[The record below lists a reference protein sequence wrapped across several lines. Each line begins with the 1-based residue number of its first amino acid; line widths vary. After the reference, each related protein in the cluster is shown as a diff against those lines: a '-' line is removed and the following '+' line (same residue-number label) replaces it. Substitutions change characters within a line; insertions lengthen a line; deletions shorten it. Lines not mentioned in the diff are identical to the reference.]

1 MKYLFKTQEEDL
13 TKYLFNLKE
22 SCIIEHEDNWFKEK
36 SHTKLYPNIE
46 DAKAKI
52 AKPHYWIL
60 NAIDE
65 YESSDEKNEAIIA
78 LAILVFK
85 SNYYSQKLV
94 AADENLDAKKD
105 LINYLGNL
113 GIGVDEICKTIT
125 SMDAPA
131 YARIDLEDEELLS
144 FVKKNINNQ

>member
-1 MKYLFKTQEEDL
+1 MKYAFKTQDEEL
-13 TKYLFNLKE
+13 EKYLFNLKE

-65 YESSDEKNEAIIA
+65 YESTDEKNESLIA

-94 AADENLDAKKD
+94 AADENLEAKKD
-105 LINYLGNL
+105 LINYMSNL
-113 GIGVDEICKTIT
+113 GVGVDEICKILP

-131 YARIDLEDEELLS
+131 YARVDLEHDELLS
-144 FVKKNINNQ
+144 FVNEILNNQ

>member
-1 MKYLFKTQEEDL
+1 MKYAFKTQDEEL
-13 TKYLFNLKE
+13 EKYLFNLKE

-65 YESSDEKNEAIIA
+65 YESADEKNESLIA

-85 SNYYSQKLV
+85 SNYFSQKLV
-94 AADENLDAKKD
+94 ASDENLEAKKD
-105 LINYLGNL
+105 LINYMSNL
-113 GIGVDEICKTIT
+113 GVGVDEICKILP

-131 YARIDLEDEELLS
+131 YARVDLENDELLS
-144 FVKKNINNQ
+144 FVNEILNNQ

>member
-1 MKYLFKTQEEDL
+1 MKYAFKTKDEDL
-13 TKYLFNLKE
+13 EKYLFNLKE

-65 YESSDEKNEAIIA
+65 YESADEKSESLIA

-94 AADENLDAKKD
+94 AADENLEAKHD
-105 LINYLGNL
+105 LINYLDKL
-113 GIGVDEICKTIT
+113 GIGVDEICKTMT
-125 SMDAPA
+125 SMDTPA

-144 FVKKNINNQ
+144 FVNRILNNQ

>member
-1 MKYLFKTQEEDL
+1 MQYPFIQKDEEL
-13 TKYLFNLKE
+13 KKYLFNLKE
-22 SCIIEHEDNWFKEK
+22 VCIIEHEDNWFKEK
-36 SHTKLYPNIE
+36 THTKLYPNLE

-52 AKPHYWIL
+52 GRPHYWIL

-65 YESSDEKNEAIIA
+65 YEESDNQEEAMIA

-94 AADENLDAKKD
+94 SSDENLEAKKD
-105 LINYLGNL
+105 LITYLSNL
-113 GIGVDEICKTIT
+113 GIEIDKICECIS

-131 YARIDLEDEELLS
+131 YARVELGTNDLS
-144 FVKKNINNQ
+144 KFVKQFI

>member
-1 MKYLFKTQEEDL
+1 MQYPFIKKDEEL
-13 TKYLFNLKE
+13 KKYLFNLKE
-22 SCIIEHEDNWFKEK
+22 VCIIEHEDNWFKEK
-36 SHTKLYPNIE
+36 THTKLYPNIE

-52 AKPHYWIL
+52 GRPHYWIL

-65 YESSDEKNEAIIA
+65 YEESNNQEEAMIA

-94 AADENLDAKKD
+94 SSDENLEAKKD
-105 LINYLGNL
+105 LITYLSNL
-113 GIGVDEICKTIT
+113 GIEIDKICECIS

-131 YARIDLEDEELLS
+131 YARVELDKKELS
-144 FVKKNINNQ
+144 KFVNQFI

>member
-1 MKYLFKTQEEDL
+1 MKYAFKTQDEEL
-13 TKYLFNLKE
+13 EKYLINLKE

-65 YESSDEKNEAIIA
+65 YESADEKNEALIA

-94 AADENLDAKKD
+94 AADENLEAKKD
-105 LINYLGNL
+105 FINFMSNL
-113 GIGVDEICKTIT
+113 GIGVDEICKILP
-125 SMDAPA
+125 SMDTPA
-131 YARIDLEDEELLS
+131 YARVDLEEGELLS
-144 FVKKNINNQ
+144 FVNKILNN

>member
-1 MKYLFKTQEEDL
+1 MKYAFKTQDEEIE
-13 TKYLFNLKE
+13 KYLFNLKE

-65 YESSDEKNEAIIA
+65 YESADEKNESLIA

-94 AADENLDAKKD
+94 AADENFANQGPKVWQHAHLHD
-105 LINYLGNL
+105 LRLL
-113 GIGVDEICKTIT
+113 QHEALPW
-125 SMDAPA
+125 SPA
-131 YARIDLEDEELLS
+131 
-144 FVKKNINNQ
+144 

>member
-1 MKYLFKTQEEDL
+1 MKYAFKTKDEDL
-13 TKYLFNLKE
+13 KKYLFNLKE

-65 YESSDEKNEAIIA
+65 YESADEKNESLIA

-94 AADENLDAKKD
+94 ASDENLEAKKD
-105 LINYLGNL
+105 LINYMSNL
-113 GIGVDEICKTIT
+113 GVGVDEICKILP
-125 SMDAPA
+125 SMDTPA
-131 YARIDLEDEELLS
+131 YARVDLENDELLS
-144 FVKKNINNQ
+144 FVNEILNNQ

>member
-1 MKYLFKTQEEDL
+1 MKYAFKTQDEEL
-13 TKYLFNLKE
+13 EKYLFNLKE

-65 YESSDEKNEAIIA
+65 YESADEKYEALIA

-94 AADENLDAKKD
+94 AADENLEAKKD
-105 LINYLGNL
+105 LIDYMANL
-113 GIGVDEICKTIT
+113 GIGVDEICKTLP
-125 SMDAPA
+125 SMDVPA
-131 YARIDLEDEELLS
+131 YARVALEDDELSS
-144 FVKKNINNQ
+144 FVNKILNN